1 MSIKI
6 SGFFAILCLI
16 LMELCSIVDLSPID
30 NDNNNLRQAQVA
42 NTIVNQP
49 IPTMLSTIQT
59 NLLSSTNMQWIRTL
73 KNITENGGSTVI
85 LECQVQSSY
94 PVSFNWYRYNNPLEK
109 NRFII
114 DQSTFRSS
122 IRLNNLKETE
132 AGFYTCEVSN
142 GFQTISST
150 GYVRVKNPVD
160 MDHLD
165 LLDDSLPSI
174 EFQPEI
180 ISSND
185 MSLSK
190 LKCELYSGH
199 ICRSV
204 LGSQYISLSNSNQK
218 DIEQNLI
225 ENLKIL
231 TNNQFLSNE
240 CRQLLLPMIC
250 SFTYPI
256 CDNDRLN
263 LRSICRRSCDYF
275 QNHACANLFTYQQ
288 HSYSNLQILQNIPT
302 CDNLPPTSD
311 DSSCINFDSKLLNR
325 KNDTVSS
332 NTNSIVRRPS
342 SSISLLIVLLSI
354 LIPVAVICF
363 LLLFLCWCC
372 RHRNNKSHLSSCSST
387 STPIKKSS
395 HIVNTVTS
403 SPFRS
408 SIAPNHS
415 KPNQRH
421 MLPSSSS
428 STNTNFTNT
437 YLRQSLLKTES
448 KRPLIGHLPSP
459 GSTLSEISFTNIRFL
474 QELGEGEYGRIY
486 KGELVDSSTKCI
498 IKTLQTEFATPQNRE
513 EYAREIEIFRH
524 IRHVNI
530 SCLLGICI
538 QPQDALSVMI
548 YERLNDGDLHE
559 YLLQRSTTTSTSY
572 QQRDLTDFLYISIQ
586 ILSGMVYLTEK
597 NFVHNDLSAK
607 NILISEHM
615 DIKITN
621 IARYRPKY
629 DSDYYKIANR
639 SLPVR
644 WMAIES
650 LMSGIYT
657 EMSDVWS
664 FGVLLWEMFSYGSQ
678 PYHGRTNPEVIEM
691 IRDRKLLTC
700 PVNCPKRI
708 YALMCS
714 CWEEL
719 SEQRPTFM
727 ELMGRLRQFE
737 EKTTTLS
744 STTSSSLVDVPPAI
758 TQSDIQTPKYRTFI
772 SPPPPITLPFLRHD
786 TFSNN
791 GRPIPPTT
799 LIERDNIRFE
809 V

>member
-1 MSIKI
+1 MCVKMDYRYKT
-6 SGFFAILCLI
+6 C
-16 LMELCSIVDLSPID
+16 
-30 NDNNNLRQAQVA
+30 
-42 NTIVNQP
+42 
-49 IPTMLSTIQT
+49 
-59 NLLSSTNMQWIRTL
+59 
-73 KNITENGGSTVI
+73 TVI

-109 NRFII
+109 NRFTI
-114 DQSTFRSS
+114 DQSAFRSS
-122 IRLNNLKETE
+122 IRLNNLKEAE

-142 GFQTISST
+142 GFQTLSST
-150 GYVRVKNPVD
+150 GFVRVKNPVD
-160 MDHLD
+160 MDNLD
-165 LLDDSLPSI
+165 ILDDSLPPI

-180 ISSND
+180 ISPND
-185 MSLSK
+185 VSISK
-190 LKCELYSGH
+190 LKCELYSGQ

-204 LGSQYISLSNSNQK
+204 IGSQYVSLSTSNQK
-218 DIEQNLI
+218 DIERNLI
-225 ENLKIL
+225 ENLKYL

-240 CRQLLLPMIC
+240 CRQLLLPMVC
-250 SFTYPI
+250 SFTYPV

-263 LRSICRRSCDYF
+263 IRSICRRSCDYF

-288 HSYSNLQILQNIPT
+288 HSYSNLQILQNMPT
-302 CDNLPPTSD
+302 CENLPPTSD
-311 DSSCINFDSKLLNR
+311 DLSCIDFDQKLLNR
-325 KNDTVSS
+325 QNGTKSS
-332 NTNSIVRRPS
+332 NTNSISRRPS
-342 SSISLLIVLLSI
+342 TSISLLIVLLSI
-354 LIPVAVICF
+354 LIPVGVICF
-363 LLLFLCWCC
+363 LLIFMCWCC

-408 SIAPNHS
+408 SIVPNHLKQNS
-415 KPNQRH
+415 RQL
-421 MLPSSSS
+421 LPSSSS
-428 STNTNFTNT
+428 SSNTNFTNT
-437 YLRQSLLKTES
+437 YLRQSLLKNEV
-448 KRPLIGHLPSP
+448 KRPLMYLSSP
-459 GSTLSEISFTNIRFL
+459 GNALAEIPFTNIRFL
-474 QELGEGEYGRIY
+474 QELGEGEFGRIY

-498 IKTLQTEFATPQNRE
+498 VKTLQTEHATPQNRE

-530 SCLLGICI
+530 SCLLGICV
-538 QPQDALSVMI
+538 QPQDAASVMV

-559 YLLQRSTTTSTSY
+559 YLLQRSTTTSSSY
-572 QQRDLTDFLYISIQ
+572 HQRDLTDFLYISIQ
-586 ILSGMVYLTEK
+586 ILSGMIYLTEK

-615 DIKITN
+615 DIKISN

-664 FGVLLWEMFSYGSQ
+664 FGVLLWEMFSYGIQ
-678 PYHGRTNPEVIEM
+678 PYQGRTNPEVIEM

-719 SEQRPTFM
+719 SEQRPTFS
-727 ELMGRLRQFE
+727 ELMTRLRQFE

-744 STTSSSLVDVPPAI
+744 STTSSSLVDVPPGI
-758 TQSDIQTPKYRTFI
+758 SQGENIQTPKYRTFI
-772 SPPPPITLPFLRHD
+772 SPPPPIISSFGRGD
-786 TFSNN
+786 TFSSPA
-791 GRPIPPTT
+791 RILPSST
-799 LIERDNIRFE
+799 LVERENIRFE